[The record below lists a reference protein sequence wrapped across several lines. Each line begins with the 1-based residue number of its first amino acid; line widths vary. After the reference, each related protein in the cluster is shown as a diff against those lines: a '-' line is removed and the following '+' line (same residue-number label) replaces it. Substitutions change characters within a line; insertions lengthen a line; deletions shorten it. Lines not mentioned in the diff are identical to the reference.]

1 MGDGLKLLVVDDNV
15 EMANLLKLYFSKKGY
30 TVLVANTG
38 EEAFKRIEENPD
50 IDAMLLD
57 VMLPDFSGLD
67 ILEQVRGILKNAA
80 IIMVTGVNDLQ
91 TVVNAMKLGAD
102 DYVVKPFRLGDIE
115 SKIESILFKKATTSD
130 RTLTAEEALKLLESA
145 KVDGGNMLFVFEDN
159 EEFSEFVERVKK
171 MNNVRIED
179 MQIGDKYEIRVKIS
193 G

>member
-67 ILEQVRGILKNAA
+67 ILEQVREILKNAA

-159 EEFSEFVERVKK
+159 DEFSEFVERVKK